1 MTFPTHRAQNILEK
15 AKSLG
20 ASVAGIARV
29 EALKDSPS
37 HLVYP
42 RIGSD
47 LDAHWPDPKDDSQI
61 VEVTWPQD
69 AVSAVVIGVEHGAD
83 NPELDWWDGKG
94 TPGNRILMRINRD
107 LFQWL
112 ESALDCTT
120 YKLPYLVERGGIFL
134 KDAAVMG
141 SLGCLGENNMVITPE
156 YGPRIR
162 FRALLLNRELEATD
176 PIAFRPCEQC
186 GGFCRTAC
194 PVQAFQ
200 NTTYSAEELGLS
212 QLPGTD
218 GTYDRVS
225 CNAKMGQD
233 TDEAIQ
239 AMHSRN
245 ADDETIKQSVSEF
258 EVSEDKALQENAA
271 SYYCVKFCRECEW
284 NCPVGQ

>member
-1 MTFPTHRAQNILEK
+1 MTLHTNLVQDILDK

-29 EALKDSPS
+29 EDLKDSPS

-47 LDAHWPDPKDDSQI
+47 LDTHWPDPKDDSHI
-61 VEVTWPQD
+61 VEVAWPED
-69 AVSAVVIGVEHGAD
+69 AVSAVVIGVVHSAD

-107 LFQWL
+107 LSQWL
-112 ESALDCTT
+112 ESPFDCTT
-120 YKLPYLVERGGIFL
+120 YKLPYLVEKGGILL
-134 KDAAVMG
+134 KDAAVMAG
-141 SLGCLGENNMVITPE
+141 LGCIGQNNMVITPE

-162 FRALLLNRELEATD
+162 FRALLLNRDAESTG
-176 PIAFRPCEQC
+176 PIEFRPCDDCWQP
-186 GGFCRTAC
+186 CRTAC
-194 PVQAFQ
+194 PVKAFQ

-212 QLPGTD
+212 QLPATD

-233 TDEAIQ
+233 TDEALQ
-239 AMHSRN
+239 AMQSRDT
-245 ADDETIKQSVSEF
+245 DDEAIKQSIAEF
-258 EVSEDKALQENAA
+258 EVSENKALTGNDTLA
-271 SYYCVKFCRECEW
+271 YCVKFCRECEW
-284 NCPVGQ
+284 SCPVGK